1 MLLLSM
7 TTYQNAKE
15 LTQLTLGKTT
25 TYTTQYSPELLQAV
39 PRSLNR
45 DALALTH
52 KNLPFV
58 GEDVWYGYELSWLNN
73 QGKPVVAVAEFRF
86 LYSSANLVESKS
98 FKLYLNSFNQTK
110 FSTWQAVQEA
120 LIKDLSA
127 CSMAPAQ
134 VSLFNVDNCPALS
147 INSISATCIDDIDI
161 TVSQYDYQQQLLKPL
176 ISAANTTVDN
186 KIITENLV
194 SHLLKSNCLITN
206 QPDWASIYIDYRG
219 APISHKVLLE
229 YLISF
234 RQHNEFHEQCVER
247 IFCDLQQ
254 YGQFEQLSV
263 FARYTRRGGLDI
275 NPFRSTHLT
284 TAPAQ
289 RTLRQ

>member
-86 LYSSANLVESKS
+86 LCSSANLVERS
-98 FKLYLNSFNQTK
+98 LYFDTTALNCLMLEF
-110 FSTWQAVQEA
+110 F
-120 LIKDLSA
+120 ID
-127 CSMAPAQ
+127 
-134 VSLFNVDNCPALS
+134 
-147 INSISATCIDDIDI
+147 NSIFIC
-161 TVSQYDYQQQLLKPL
+161 
-176 ISAANTTVDN
+176 
-186 KIITENLV
+186 
-194 SHLLKSNCLITN
+194 
-206 QPDWASIYIDYRG
+206 
-219 APISHKVLLE
+219 
-229 YLISF
+229 
-234 RQHNEFHEQCVER
+234 
-247 IFCDLQQ
+247 
-254 YGQFEQLSV
+254 
-263 FARYTRRGGLDI
+263 
-275 NPFRSTHLT
+275 
-284 TAPAQ
+284 
-289 RTLRQ
+289 